1 MVSIRMQTMQL
12 KVQNCPVQIESFP
25 LCYLSFSGEMGAY
38 YYLQHVVNT
47 EKNIN
52 HLIIYAATTKAY
64 ADKLKPLCLTLRT
77 SFHLLRYQKAGC
89 PDETFVIQQDSVFKV
104 SNFAKHQ

>member
-1 MVSIRMQTMQL
+1 
-12 KVQNCPVQIESFP
+12 
-25 LCYLSFSGEMGAY
+25 MGAY
-38 YYLQHVVNT
+38 CYLQRVVNT
-47 EKNIN
+47 EQNIN

-77 SFHLLRYQKAGC
+77 SFHLLKYQKAGSYGL
-89 PDETFVIQQDSVFKV
+89 TFVIQQDSVLKV